1 MQNVFHVTIIVET
14 EVCNEKNWVFF
25 TSKDPSMF
33 FDKEGMALQKR
44 KLLHFQ
50 RSSLPKILHFQ
61 RSSLPKILRCSLIRR
76 GWLCRR
82 ENCFQDAACVYMC
95 VFSVTSVV
103 SNSSQHSWTATCRA
117 PLSVEFY
124 RQECWSGWPH
134 PTPADLPDPGTEPAS
149 PELQVDFL
157 LLSHWGSPVYIST
170 QSTLLSHKE
179 RMK

>member
-82 ENCFQDAACVYMC
+82 ENCFICVC
-95 VFSVTSVV
+95 
-103 SNSSQHSWTATCRA
+103 SQSLQLC
-117 PLSVEFY
+117 
-124 RQECWSGWPH
+124 
-134 PTPADLPDPGTEPAS
+134 PTLRSTH
-149 PELQVDFL
+149 ELQPAGL
-157 LLSHWGSPVYIST
+157 LCPWNST
-170 QSTLLSHKE
+170 GKNAGVGGHILLQ
-179 RMK
+179 RIFPTQALNLRLLNCRWIFYC